1 MCMGRSLASG
11 KWSRKARRTQPSSSS
26 RSKASMST
34 TSHRWTTCWR
44 QVRAAHRW
52 NAPWAPP
59 AAVSTAHCHLTHP
72 RCYLTAPVGGAQ
84 PAGTKP
90 QRVVNHLWNELGR
103 NQTGV
108 SGQIP
113 TRTQVEHRQ
122 QFMSRNLGSKAMSE
136 ADMQLWAA
144 NNAMPLSKVDVERLP
159 ADQVMV
165 LPGAHTPRYPDL
177 PLHGWSPY
185 SHHLWVYTEG
195 VGVDVLVFSSPRIL
209 GNVLAAV
216 KDWNGVVPIK
226 CDGTHSMTSRGLQLL
241 CVGTHTVRLH
251 PMFFLH
257 AGVVPEQ
264 ILKTLDAT
272 MACRCT
278 LTARQRAT
286 HFVPSASR

>member
-1 MCMGRSLASG
+1 
-11 KWSRKARRTQPSSSS
+11 
-26 RSKASMST
+26 
-34 TSHRWTTCWR
+34 
-44 QVRAAHRW
+44 
-52 NAPWAPP
+52 
-59 AAVSTAHCHLTHP
+59 
-72 RCYLTAPVGGAQ
+72 
-84 PAGTKP
+84 
-90 QRVVNHLWNELGR
+90 
-103 NQTGV
+103 
-108 SGQIP
+108 
-113 TRTQVEHRQ
+113 
-122 QFMSRNLGSKAMSE
+122 
-136 ADMQLWAA
+136 MQLWAA

-226 CDGTHSMTSRGLQLL
+226 CDGTHSMTSKGLQLL

-251 PMFFLH
+251 PIFFLP
-257 AGVVPEQ
+257 AGVVPRTNSENPELST
-264 ILKTLDAT
+264 I
-272 MACRCT
+272 ACRCT